1 MKWLTIS
8 IDQKAELDSI
18 NAAHPT
24 QKCEPVETADGT
36 LVTSSDKLTD
46 AYWADWR
53 NWLLSLTPFE
63 GEPIWPT
70 PPNGITE
77 TNEDE

>member
-24 QKCEPVETADGT
+24 QKCEPVETVDGI

-46 AYWADWR
+46 AYWADWH
-53 NWLLSLTPFE
+53 NWLKSLIPFNGTPVWPVEEE
-63 GEPIWPT
+63 GID
-70 PPNGITE
+70 I
-77 TNEDE
+77 NENE